1 MYNPG
6 VLAPLT
12 SRGEQS
18 VYGEIWI
25 FYTIS
30 SIQFCIASFQKLAA
44 YFGTM
49 LFQNNNKI
57 CEMRSEGYQ
66 CSETVFNFFSTRS
79 NFIPKTKEIQ
89 MYALRELAKHLH
101 EGKNSLERCY
111 LYMIEVDA
119 MANLWESSVM
129 LNQKGQLLGRGCNC
143 SNFFFIIEEYSTYFI
158 GLLWTFTWI
167 DI

>member
-1 MYNPG
+1 
-6 VLAPLT
+6 
-12 SRGEQS
+12 
-18 VYGEIWI
+18 
-25 FYTIS
+25 
-30 SIQFCIASFQKLAA
+30 
-44 YFGTM
+44 M

-143 SNFFFIIEEYSTYFI
+143 SNFFLLLLRSIVPILEGYCEHLNELTYRKS
-158 GLLWTFTWI
+158 LQECQAHCQC
-167 DI
+167 